1 MRKSVITAVILCMT
15 LFVWLMAG
23 CSDDTNT
30 PNDPVNNP
38 TGSGRIVVNLIDA
51 PGDYEEVNI
60 EFIQVDVR
68 VAEDD
73 TTQGWHTI
81 AVDTTRANPGRIV
94 VNLIDAPG
102 DYEEVNIEFIQ
113 VDVRVAEDDTTQGW
127 HTIAVDTTRANL
139 LELTDGNYTVLA
151 DSTVPVGNYTEVR
164 LLLSENNTVKV
175 DGQLHELKVPSGYTS
190 GLKLK
195 HSFEITSGIVYSVTI
210 DFDAD
215 RSIVE
220 TGNGGYK
227 LKPVLRM
234 TVDAVSGGILGQV
247 LPVDARAH
255 IMTTTFAGDT
265 VVAWADT
272 LDGDFMFPVLP
283 LHVPGAAEW

>member
-81 AVDTTRANPGRIV
+81 AVDTTRAN
-94 VNLIDAPG
+94 
-102 DYEEVNIEFIQ
+102 
-113 VDVRVAEDDTTQGW
+113 
-127 HTIAVDTTRANL
+127 L

-151 DSTVPVGNYTEVR
+151 DSTVPVGHYTEVR

-283 LHVPGAAEW
+283 KGDYDLEISPTAGAYGDSIIFSVPVTAGLTTDVGTIDLQ